1 MNIEEDLTCK
11 CCNEIFKNP
20 ITLNCCGDNICKDHI
35 EQLITNSTSNQFA
48 CPLCNKD
55 NVNQNLNVNKFMQKM
70 VENELYKFKISSKY
84 KKTLEQLKWEIQKIE
99 AIVKDPKNFIYEEI
113 SELKRNVDLDR
124 EKLKCEID
132 DLANDLIQQL
142 EKYEKKFK
150 EEYKSN
156 IDLDHYN
163 EIIASSKKQL
173 SEFEKCLSLFSTSKK
188 ERNEKCYQSEKTINF
203 VQSMIKETKFKLFA
217 NTFLTY
223 IPMQKSQGDLF
234 GKLIVKVSF
243 RWSSYFFYS
252 SFKFFFVKIKKK
264 I

>member
-20 ITLNCCGDNICKDHI
+20 ITLNCCGDNICKHHI

-48 CPLCNKD
+48 CPLCNQD

-84 KKTLEQLKWEIQKIE
+84 KKTLDQLKWEIQKMETI
-99 AIVKDPKNFIYEEI
+99 IKDPKNFIYEEI

-124 EKLKCEID
+124 EKLKSEID

-142 EKYEKKFK
+142 DSYEKKFK
-150 EEYKSN
+150 EEYESN
-156 IDLDHYN
+156 IDLGRYN
-163 EIIASSKKQL
+163 EIIASSKNQL
-173 SEFEKCLSLFSTSKK
+173 SELEKCLSLFSTSKK
-188 ERNEKCYQSEKTINF
+188 ERNEKCYQSDTAIKTI
-203 VQSMIKETKFKLFA
+203 QLKTEEAKLKLFA

-234 GKLIVKVSF
+234 GKLIAKVS
-243 RWSSYFFYS
+243 
-252 SFKFFFVKIKKK
+252 
-264 I
+264 